1 MKLPASTGI
10 KTSGWFPSGQRV
22 PSFDDTMP
30 RSYSFDHF
38 TVPDSD
44 ADRDLARREK
54 QEVAAQSDAPKGET
68 DIHYGKKFAET
79 EAILKA
85 RAEERAAAAEAE
97 QHEADAPDL
106 HLGSTEEQVTAT
118 PAPPGTGA
126 VASEVGMPGMARE
139 VQRGKRRQR
148 RRERSVDRDATPP
161 LGAMPSEELPPTAEQ
176 VLAETPAEL
185 IGAFRDQV
193 TRSVR
198 GVGEAARQLRS
209 AGREVAGLPLEAFR
223 LALRVGRSWLGRSP
237 RRA

>member
-1 MKLPASTGI
+1 
-10 KTSGWFPSGQRV
+10 
-22 PSFDDTMP
+22 MP
-30 RSYSFDHF
+30 RSYSFEPD
-38 TVPDSD
+38 TVGTTDIDPDV
-44 ADRDLARREK
+44 ARRNK
-54 QEVAAQSDAPKGET
+54 QEVAAQPAAPQGET

-85 RAEERAAAAEAE
+85 RVEERAAAEAE
-97 QHEADAPDL
+97 QHEAADTPDM
-106 HLGSTEEQVTAT
+106 HLGSTEAQVTPT

-139 VQRGKRRQR
+139 VDRGRRRQR
-148 RRERSVDRDATPP
+148 RRGRAAERDVSPP

-185 IGAFRDQV
+185 IGAFRDQAI
-193 TRSVR
+193 RSVR

-209 AGREVAGLPLEAFR
+209 AGREVAGLPVEALR

>member
-1 MKLPASTGI
+1 
-10 KTSGWFPSGQRV
+10 
-22 PSFDDTMP
+22 MP

-38 TVPDSD
+38 TVPESD

-54 QEVAAQSDAPKGET
+54 QEVAAQSDASPGET

-97 QHEADAPDL
+97 QHEAAEAPDL
-106 HLGSTEEQVTAT
+106 HLGSTDEQVTPT
-118 PAPPGTGA
+118 PPPPGTGA

-139 VQRGKRRQR
+139 VRKDKHRPR
-148 RRERSVDRDATPP
+148 RRGRVLERDASPP
-161 LGAMPSEELPPTAEQ
+161 LGAMPSEELPPEAEQ

-185 IGAFRDQV
+185 IDAFRDQV
-193 TRSVR
+193 IRSVR

-209 AGREVAGLPLEAFR
+209 AGREVAGLPLEAAR